1 MFPLHISEKTNPGM
15 LPQSQALESTS
26 ADNLRVRT
34 KRGVED
40 SRVTGSTTDMQHGRG
55 EIPGGLTNLQ
65 ERNTL
70 SPEQSGGEDDRG
82 CKAPP
87 SITAERV
94 FVLDRH
100 GKPLMPCHPA
110 RARKL
115 LKSGRARV
123 HRLAPFVIRLVDRD
137 IADSVVAGVEVGID
151 PGSKATGICVFRPT
165 PAGREGL
172 ISVEVRHRGDL
183 IHKKLERRSNYRR
196 GRRTRNLRYR
206 APRFNNRT
214 RPEGWLAPSLQH
226 RVDSTMSVVS
236 RLYRWAPVVAIH
248 QELVRFDMQ
257 KMENPEI
264 TGIEYQQG
272 TLAGYEVR
280 EYLLEKFGR
289 TCAYCGAADVPL
301 NIDHVYPRAKGG
313 TNRVSNLTL
322 ACITCNQAKG
332 SLPLETWLASKFG
345 PTEAVIIA
353 KRVLA
358 RAQAPLKDAAAVN
371 TTRWALYQALR
382 ETGIPV
388 FTGSGG
394 RTKWNRSRFSVPK
407 THTLDALCVGEVSG
421 IASWPSKVI
430 VAKSSGR
437 GKYARTI
444 PDKFG
449 FPRLTLPRTKQVRE
463 FQTGDRVMAVVPSG
477 KKSGTYVGRVAVRSS
492 GIFNVH
498 TDVRTVSGISYR
510 YCTMLQR
517 SDGWAWFTQ
526 IEGGSNAA

>member
-1 MFPLHISEKTNPGM
+1 MSTLHISEKTNPGM

-151 PGSKATGICVFRPT
+151 PGSKATGIFVFRPT

-172 ISVEVRHRGDL
+172 ISVEVRHRGHS
-183 IHKKLERRSNYRR
+183 IHKKLEQRSNYRR

-206 APRFNNRT
+206 APRFNNRA
-214 RPEGWLAPSLQH
+214 RPKGWLAPSLQH
-226 RVDSTMSVVS
+226 RVDSTMLVVS
-236 RLYRWAPVVAIH
+236 RLRRWAPVVAIH

-257 KMENPEI
+257 KIENPEI
-264 TGIEYQQG
+264 AGIEYQQG

-301 NIDHVYPRAKGG
+301 NIDHIYPRAKGG
-313 TNRVSNLTL
+313 TDRVSNLTL

-332 SLPLETWLASKFG
+332 SLPLETWLESKFG
-345 PTEAVIIA
+345 PTKAVIIA

-358 RAQAPLKDAAAVN
+358 RAKAPLKDAAAVN
-371 TTRWALYQALR
+371 ATRWALYRALR

-407 THTLDALCVGEVSG
+407 THTLDALCVGAVSG

-437 GKYARTI
+437 GQYARTI

-449 FPRLTLPRTKQVRE
+449 FPRLTLPRTKQVHG
-463 FQTGDRVMAVVPSG
+463 FQTGDRVMAVIPSG
-477 KKSGTYVGRVAVRSS
+477 KKSGTYVGRAAVRAR
-492 GIFNVH
+492 GTFVID
-498 TDVRTVSGISYR
+498 TRYGKIDTSYKNCR
-510 YCTMLQR
+510 LLQR
-517 SDGWAWFTQ
+517 GDGWSWSAQ
-526 IEGGSNAA
+526 PEGAIHAA